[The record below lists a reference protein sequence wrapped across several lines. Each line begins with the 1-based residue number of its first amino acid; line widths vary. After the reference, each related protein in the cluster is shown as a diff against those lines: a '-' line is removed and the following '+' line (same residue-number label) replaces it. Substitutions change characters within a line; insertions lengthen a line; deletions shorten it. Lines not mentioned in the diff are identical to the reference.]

1 MEHCS
6 IRAGTFNVNGKL
18 PFQDLSTW
26 LDAVP
31 PPSDTQSDK
40 RRHSTPLSGE
50 PSLGGTSVPP
60 LKGQNDKVSH
70 TMSEPDLLVVALQ
83 EVDQSA
89 EALFYTTSPAREDA
103 WIAAILA
110 ALGEKAEKYEKV
122 PDLPPGCRSDRS
134 IAHYGHPSLHPSNS

>member
-26 LDAVP
+26 LGAVL
-31 PPSDTQSDK
+31 PSSDSQSDR

-50 PSLGGTSVPP
+50 PSPGGTSVLPFEE
-60 LKGQNDKVSH
+60 QNYKVSH
-70 TMSEPDLLVVALQ
+70 IMSKPDLLVMAFQ
-83 EVDQSA
+83 EVDQST

-103 WIAAILA
+103 WTAAILA

-122 PDLPPGCRSDRS
+122 IPHRDVSTIGR
-134 IAHYGHPSLHPSNS
+134 